1 MARKKKAA
9 ARKSKPVASKSPSF
23 FERALKATFRP
34 GVLLPI
40 ALLGA
45 AIVLAPVVPRLL
57 PDLSHRDEY
66 RLQASE
72 IEFPAPPRWIPENL
86 LDQVIERSGLPE
98 ELSVL
103 DESLAG
109 KVGNAFEEH
118 PWVTRPVKVRVSVP
132 ARVEVEFEYRKPV
145 AMVEVSDGFYPV
157 DDQGVLLPPRDFPP
171 SELSRYPKIVGLR
184 STPLGGIGSTW
195 GDARVIGAAQI
206 AVILLPYWS
215 EWKLDS
221 IEVPARSEAKQK
233 YEDLEF
239 VVNAQGGSKI
249 IWGRPPGH
257 QHPLEITA
265 DQKIGKLKTYLSAC
279 ESFDGDWEININ
291 TLMEVR
297 RTPLSKVDAR
307 ANRSAAQKPQAAR
320 RRRTSDG

>member
-1 MARKKKAA
+1 MARKKKTA
-9 ARKSKPVASKSPSF
+9 ARKSKTASDKPAF
-23 FERALKATFRP
+23 YVRAIRVGFRP
-34 GVLLPI
+34 QVLLPV

-45 AIVLAPVVPRLL
+45 AIVLAPIAPRLL
-57 PDLSHRDEY
+57 PDLSQRDEY

-72 IEFPAPPRWIPENL
+72 IRFPAPPRWIPENL
-86 LDQVIERSGLPE
+86 LDQVIGRGELPK

-109 KVGNAFEEH
+109 KIAKAFEKH
-118 PWVTRPVKVRVSVP
+118 PWVMKPVKVRVSVP
-132 ARVEVEFEYRKPV
+132 ARVEVEFDYRKPV

-157 DDQGVLLPPRDFPP
+157 DDQGILLPPRDFPP
-171 SELSRYPKIVGLR
+171 SELARYPKIVGLR

-206 AVILLPYWS
+206 AIVLLPYWR
-215 EWKLDS
+215 EWDLDS
-221 IEVPARSEAKQK
+221 IEVPARTEAKQK

-239 VVNAQGGSKI
+239 VINAQGGSKI

-307 ANRSAAQKPQAAR
+307 SDRAARKRPQAAR
-320 RRRTSDG
+320 PRQATAR

>member
-1 MARKKKAA
+1 
-9 ARKSKPVASKSPSF
+9 
-23 FERALKATFRP
+23 
-34 GVLLPI
+34 LL
-40 ALLGA
+40 
-45 AIVLAPVVPRLL
+45 RLL
-57 PDLSHRDEY
+57 PDLSQRDEY

-86 LDQVIERSGLPE
+86 LDQVIERGKLPK

-103 DESLAG
+103 DESLARQ
-109 KVGNAFEEH
+109 VGQAFERH
-118 PWVTRPVKVRVSVP
+118 PWVTKPVKVRVSVP
-132 ARVEVEFEYRKPV
+132 ARIEVEFEYRKPV

-221 IEVPARSEAKQK
+221 IEVPARTEAKQK

-239 VVNAQGGSKI
+239 VVNAQGGSRI

-279 ESFDGDWEININ
+279 ESFDGGWEININ

-297 RTPLSKVDAR
+297 RTPLSKVDTR
-307 ANRSAAQKPQAAR
+307 GDRSATRKPQAAR
-320 RRRTSDG
+320 KRRTSEG

>member
-9 ARKSKPVASKSPSF
+9 ARKSKPSTEKSPSF
-23 FERALKATFRP
+23 FVRAAGAAFRP
-34 GVLLPI
+34 QVLLPV
-40 ALLGA
+40 ALIGA
-45 AIVLAPVVPRLL
+45 AIVLAPAVPRFL
-57 PDLSHRDEY
+57 PDLSQRDEY

-72 IEFPAPPRWIPENL
+72 IEFPTPPRWIPEDL
-86 LDQVIERSGLPE
+86 LDQVIERGDLPE

-109 KVGNAFEEH
+109 KVGSAFEKH
-118 PWVTRPVKVRVSVP
+118 PWVMKPVKVRVSVP
-132 ARVEVEFEYRKPV
+132 ARVEVEFDYRKPV

-157 DDQGVLLPPRDFPP
+157 DDQGILLPPRDFPP
-171 SELSRYPKIVGLR
+171 SELARYPKIVGLR

-206 AVILLPYWS
+206 AVVLLPYWR
-215 EWKLDS
+215 EWKLDA
-221 IEVPARSEAKQK
+221 IEVPARTEAQQK

-239 VVNAQGGSKI
+239 VVNAQGGSRI

-297 RTPLSKVDAR
+297 RTPLSKVGDR
-307 ANRSAAQKPQAAR
+307 GNRSAGQNSQAAR
-320 RRRTSDG
+320 RRRTAER

>member
-1 MARKKKAA
+1 MARKKKTA
-9 ARKSKPVASKSPSF
+9 ARKSKTASDKPAF
-23 FERALKATFRP
+23 YVRAIRVGFRP
-34 GVLLPI
+34 QVLLLV

-57 PDLSHRDEY
+57 PDLSQRDEY

-86 LDQVIERSGLPE
+86 LDQVIERGELAD

-109 KVGNAFEEH
+109 KIGKAFEKH
-118 PWVTRPVKVRVSVP
+118 PWVMKPVKVRVSVP

-157 DDQGVLLPPRDFPP
+157 DDQGILLPPRDFPP
-171 SELSRYPKIVGLR
+171 SELARYPKIVGLR

-206 AVILLPYWS
+206 AVVLLPYWR
-215 EWKLDS
+215 EWDLDS
-221 IEVPARSEAKQK
+221 IEVPARTEAKQK

-239 VVNAQGGSKI
+239 VINAQGGSRI

-307 ANRSAAQKPQAAR
+307 NDRAARQKPQATRSRQTTAR
-320 RRRTSDG
+320 

>member
-9 ARKSKPVASKSPSF
+9 ARKPKTSKTEPQRSF
-23 FERALKATFRP
+23 FERSIRAIFQPR
-34 GVLLPI
+34 VLLSI

-45 AIVLAPVVPRLL
+45 GAVLYPALLRML
-57 PDLSHRDEY
+57 PDLSQRDEY

-72 IEFPAPPRWIPENL
+72 IDFPEPPRWIPEDL
-86 LDQVIERSGLPE
+86 LDQVIERGQLPE

-103 DESLAG
+103 DESLAQQ
-109 KVGNAFEEH
+109 VAHAFEQH
-118 PWVTRPVKVRVSVP
+118 PWVTKPVQVRVSVP
-132 ARVEVEFEYRKPV
+132 ARVEVTFEYRKPV

-157 DDQGVLLPPRDFPP
+157 DDRAVLLPPRDFPP
-171 SELSRYPKIVGLR
+171 SELARYPKIVGLR
-184 STPLGGIGSTW
+184 STPLGGVGSTW

-215 EWKLDS
+215 EWGLQN
-221 IEVPARSEAKQK
+221 IEVPKRTEAQQK

-239 VVNAQGGSKI
+239 VVNTRGGSKI

-279 ESFDGDWEININ
+279 ESFDGNWEININ

-297 RTPLSKVDAR
+297 RNPLP
-307 ANRSAAQKPQAAR
+307 AAQIHGPNAR
-320 RRRTSDG
+320 SRASGGRR